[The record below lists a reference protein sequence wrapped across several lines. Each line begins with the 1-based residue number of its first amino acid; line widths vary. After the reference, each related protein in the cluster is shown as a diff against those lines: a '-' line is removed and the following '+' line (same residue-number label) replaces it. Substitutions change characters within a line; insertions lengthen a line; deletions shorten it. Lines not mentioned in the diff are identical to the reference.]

1 MFKFKHRTSCI
12 LTVLAGIISIQ
23 VGNAI
28 TVPWLR
34 PYINGEEVV
43 RTTLESRYSTPDG
56 ESANP
61 VIRWEKADVRNGKT
75 VVVQQSRD
83 AESYTLTDKDAGK
96 YFRIIVGCGTK
107 DEAASQWIGPVI
119 TEKQAES
126 INNRFHPGRSYQE
139 NVNEL
144 QKELSEKLRNAVY
157 FTVDTDKLHGI

>member
-28 TVPWLR
+28 TVPGLR

-43 RTTLESRYSTPDG
+43 GTTLESRYSTPDG

-75 VVVQQSRD
+75 VVVQQGAVD
-83 AESYTLTDKDAGK
+83 AKSYTLTDKDAGK

-119 TEKQAES
+119 TGKNRRKASITASIPAEL
-126 INNRFHPGRSYQE
+126 PGKCERTS
-139 NVNEL
+139 
-144 QKELSEKLRNAVY
+144 KRNY
-157 FTVDTDKLHGI
+157 LKNFETPCTLP

>member
-43 RTTLESRYSTPDG
+43 GTTLESRYSTPDG

-75 VVVQQSRD
+75 VVVQQGRD
-83 AESYTLTDKDAGK
+83 AKSYTLTD
-96 YFRIIVGCGTK
+96 
-107 DEAASQWIGPVI
+107 
-119 TEKQAES
+119 
-126 INNRFHPGRSYQE
+126 
-139 NVNEL
+139 
-144 QKELSEKLRNAVY
+144 
-157 FTVDTDKLHGI
+157 

>member
-43 RTTLESRYSTPDG
+43 GITLESRYSTPDG

-119 TEKQAES
+119 TENRRKAS
-126 INNRFHPGRSYQE
+126 I
-139 NVNEL
+139 
-144 QKELSEKLRNAVY
+144 
-157 FTVDTDKLHGI
+157 TVSIPAGATRKM